1 MSLECQMEWD
11 FLTFTNESFLFT
23 AERALDT
30 MNFDVLK
37 GKPIRIMWSQR
48 DPSLR
53 RSGVGNVFIK
63 NLDKTIDNKAMY
75 DTFSAFGNIL
85 SCKVAT
91 DMSNGE
97 SKGYGFVHFETEEA
111 ALNAIQKVNGMLL
124 NGKKVYVGRFVPRKD
139 REMELGEKARKF
151 TNVYIKNINDDY
163 DEGRLTEMFQKYGK
177 INSVKVNISIEN
189 QFDLELARQRNFQKS
204 HLPWY
209 LW

>member
-1 MSLECQMEWD
+1 
-11 FLTFTNESFLFT
+11 
-23 AERALDT
+23 

-85 SCKVAT
+85 SCKVAQ

-97 SKGYGFVHFETEEA
+97 SKGKHA
-111 ALNAIQKVNGMLL
+111 NVN
-124 NGKKVYVGRFVPRKD
+124 NINR
-139 REMELGEKARKF
+139 
-151 TNVYIKNINDDY
+151 KNI
-163 DEGRLTEMFQKYGK
+163 
-177 INSVKVNISIEN
+177 
-189 QFDLELARQRNFQKS
+189 QRNIIFTKFFC
-204 HLPWY
+204 LY
-209 LW
+209 LF